1 MKKENKCANGQDC
14 VFDSN
19 DEHDAMDGELVC
31 RVLQLMNLTDGRLPA
46 GASCQ
51 KLELALLSFFEQ
63 FRKIYVGDQ
72 VQKTSKVYRR
82 LSEVLG
88 LNDEA
93 MVLSVVIRKII
104 TNLKYWGSSEQ
115 IISKTLQ
122 LLSDL
127 SVGYGTVRKLV
138 KLDEVSFL
146 LSHHTAEHY
155 PFLGVGVAVTEMRCR
170 SMFYTSLGRL
180 LMVDLGEDE
189 EKFDAFMMPLTQSF
203 ESLGQVLLNNNTS
216 QLANRSG

>member
-1 MKKENKCANGQDC
+1 
-14 VFDSN
+14 
-19 DEHDAMDGELVC
+19 
-31 RVLQLMNLTDGRLPA
+31 
-46 GASCQ
+46 
-51 KLELALLSFFEQ
+51 
-63 FRKIYVGDQ
+63 
-72 VQKTSKVYRR
+72 
-82 LSEVLG
+82 
-88 LNDEA
+88 